1 MWALSETDKVTIS
14 RERLRRAMNALSYA
28 SIEAFDD
35 ASELLTAPDDDS
47 FGELEGMLGL
57 FFREL
62 QDARALREAHARQ
75 QELIE
80 RQRMAL
86 DELSAP
92 ILDVWQGIIALP
104 VIGVVDSR
112 RAADMTEKLL
122 ARIIERAARFVII
135 DVTGVEV
142 LDTQTADYFLKM
154 VRAAGLLGSR
164 CVLTGI
170 RPELAQ
176 TLVAGG
182 VELGGVVTV
191 RSLREGIEAC
201 LTQIY
206 RR

>member
-1 MWALSETDKVTIS
+1 
-14 RERLRRAMNALSYA
+14 MNALSYA

-35 ASELLTAPDDDS
+35 ASELLTTPDDDS

-62 QDARALREAHARQ
+62 QDARALRDAHARQ
-75 QELIE
+75 QEVIE

-92 ILDVWQGIIALP
+92 ILDVWQGIVALP

-182 VELGGVVTV
+182 VELGGVETV

-201 LTQIY
+201 LKQI
-206 RR
+206 RRQ